1 MKKILSILL
10 ALTLFA
16 ALLAG
21 CSGQQKPSQ
30 PQEEPAAAEPEGIY
44 VAMNGVNISLGIPF
58 ADLQD
63 KLGEEV
69 KPSETIN
76 SCDENSDWKQ
86 TMHFYDGVT
95 VTEDKDGLIDGV
107 EVSGDAAALMGKIR
121 ISSTKDEVIEVM
133 GEPDTDAE
141 WGMYYTTTNPWVNI
155 YLDEE
160 TGAITGFALMK
171 SMVAG

>member
-10 ALTLFA
+10 VVTLSA

-21 CSGQQKPSQ
+21 CSGQKKPSQ
-30 PQEEPAAAEPEGIY
+30 PEEQPAAAEPEGVY

-63 KLGEEV
+63 KLGEES

-107 EVSGDAAALMGKIR
+107 EVSGDTASLMGKIK
-121 ISSTKDEVIEVM
+121 IGATADEVKEAL

-141 WGMYYTTTNPWVNI
+141 WGIYYNSSNPWVNI

-160 TGAITGFALMK
+160 TGTVSGFALMK
-171 SMVAG
+171 SLAG